1 MRISDIAT
9 VKRGSSPR
17 PIINYISNKGYP
29 WLKISDFTY
38 GERYVFSTKEYI
50 IEEGL
55 KNTRYVP
62 KGTLIVTNSASPG
75 IPIFLGKD
83 MCLHDGFLYFENL
96 SNQVVPMY
104 LYYFILSNRDYLVS
118 QGNGSVFTNL
128 KKEILENMPIEL
140 PEISHQQHIVDIL
153 GSIDAKIENN
163 QEKVDLLLKNL
174 RLQFI
179 VRFTKQELTKSTA
192 LSYFITETIG
202 GDWGKGTAQGNY
214 SERVVCLRGA
224 DIPEIASG
232 KNGDPPTRYI
242 LPKNLL
248 TKQLAPWEIIV
259 EISGG
264 SPTQSTGR
272 CALITSEMLSNYSTP
287 IICTNFCRAIRCK
300 NPQFA
305 AYVYSLLIAMYN
317 NNLFFNYENGTT
329 GIKNLD
335 LSSILEKEYV
345 YLPSED
351 ELESFYRFTSKT
363 YKQIEQHKTENNKL
377 NELKQLYLKKFFG

>member
-1 MRISDIAT
+1 MKISDIAT

-140 PEISHQQHIVDIL
+140 PEISHQRHIVDIRR
-153 GSIDAKIENN
+153 N
-163 QEKVDLLLKNL
+163 
-174 RLQFI
+174 
-179 VRFTKQELTKSTA
+179 
-192 LSYFITETIG
+192 
-202 GDWGKGTAQGNY
+202 
-214 SERVVCLRGA
+214 
-224 DIPEIASG
+224 IA
-232 KNGDPPTRYI
+232 
-242 LPKNLL
+242 
-248 TKQLAPWEIIV
+248 
-259 EISGG
+259 
-264 SPTQSTGR
+264 
-272 CALITSEMLSNYSTP
+272 
-287 IICTNFCRAIRCK
+287 
-300 NPQFA
+300 
-305 AYVYSLLIAMYN
+305 
-317 NNLFFNYENGTT
+317 
-329 GIKNLD
+329 
-335 LSSILEKEYV
+335 
-345 YLPSED
+345 
-351 ELESFYRFTSKT
+351 
-363 YKQIEQHKTENNKL
+363 
-377 NELKQLYLKKFFG
+377 